1 MARHTSDDER
11 RMQRAFTRSVAIA
24 VACAAAVGAGWL
36 LLSMPR
42 ARTADATKPIG
53 PVDAAAPRTQRE
65 QTMPALIFTDVARS
79 AGVDF
84 VHTTGAKG
92 DKLLPETMVGGV
104 AVFDADGDGRLDL
117 LFVRGCDWTGAAF
130 ESPAKSGES
139 SVVLYLNETDP
150 RTPREWSF
158 RRADGCG
165 LDTDIYGM
173 GVAIGDADGD
183 GREDVFV
190 TGVGRN
196 ILFRNETA
204 MRADVAGAASA
215 TGAPRA
221 APRFRDTTS
230 AAGADPPSDHPRWG
244 TSAGFFDADGDGDL
258 DLLVAN
264 YVRWSP
270 TIDRAVDHRLAGI
283 GRAYGPPTG
292 FEGDDPLFLRNRGDG
307 TFENATADAGFAT
320 RTTLGRPAD
329 KALGLCFIDPQV
341 DGGLDVVIANDTVAN
356 RLFVRGGAGRFSDQ
370 STTSG
375 IAYDRN
381 GAATG
386 AMGID
391 SAWLRAGAQPAGDDL
406 AIAIGNFANEPDSL
420 FVARGRSLL
429 FSDDAVVEGL
439 AAPTRLVLTFGLV
452 LVDLDLD
459 GRADIA
465 QANGHIEDEIARI
478 QSSQTHA
485 QRGQVFLNQGG
496 VAPCL
501 VEVPPE
507 KLGALADPRVGRGLA
522 FGDLDGDGDADL
534 VLTQAGGAVALLRN
548 DQATANHWVSL
559 RPRCSSAK
567 WIGATVEIEHDGRM
581 QRQLL
586 TPTRSYLSQSAGPA
600 VVGLGRSTSVQAM
613 RIRWTDGTMQQISVN
628 AIDRVIDLVPP
639 DLQGNPQ
646 RQSH

>member
-1 MARHTSDDER
+1 MHPRMDSDRNCMARHTSDDER
-11 RMQRAFTRSVAIA
+11 RMQRAFTRSVTIVVAGAA
-24 VACAAAVGAGWL
+24 VAGGGWL
-36 LLSMPR
+36 LLTMPNPR
-42 ARTADATKPIG
+42 QADATKPIG

-65 QTMPALIFTDVARS
+65 QTMPDLPFTDVALA

-104 AVFDADGDGRLDL
+104 AVFDADADGRLDL

-130 ESPAKSGES
+130 ESPPKVGES

-150 RTPREWSF
+150 RAPRDWSF

-165 LDTDIYGM
+165 LDCDVYGM
-173 GVAIGDADGD
+173 GVAIGDYDAD
-183 GREDVFV
+183 GREDVYV

-196 ILFRNETA
+196 ILFRNETPA
-204 MRADVAGAASA
+204 NAPGA
-215 TGAPRA
+215 RA
-221 APRFRDTTS
+221 APRFRDAT
-230 AAGADPPSDHPRWG
+230 AEAGADPPSDHPRWG

-270 TIDRAVDHRLAGI
+270 TIDRAVDYRLAGL

-292 FEGDDPLFLRNRGDG
+292 FEGEDPLFLRNRGDG
-307 TFENATADAGFAT
+307 TFENATADAGFSS

-341 DGGLDVVIANDTVAN
+341 DGVLDVVIANDTVAN
-356 RLFVRGGAGRFSDQ
+356 RLFVRGSGGAFTDR
-370 STTSG
+370 STASG

-391 SAWLRAGAQPAGDDL
+391 SAWLRVAAQPSGDDL
-406 AIAIGNFANEPDSL
+406 AVAIGNFANEPDSL
-420 FVARGRSLL
+420 FVARGRSLQ

-452 LVDLDLD
+452 FVDLDLD
-459 GRADIA
+459 GRADIV
-465 QANGHIEDEIARI
+465 QANGHIEDDIARI
-478 QSSQTHA
+478 QPSQSHA

-496 VAPCL
+496 AAPCL
-501 VEVPPE
+501 VEVPPAR
-507 KLGALADPRVGRGLA
+507 LGALADPRVGRGLA
-522 FGDLDGDGDADL
+522 YGDLDGDGDADL
-534 VLTQAGGAVALLRN
+534 VLTQAGGPTALLRN
-548 DQATANHWVSL
+548 DQSTANHWVAI

-567 WIGATVEIEHDGRM
+567 WIGATVEIEHGGRL
-581 QRQLL
+581 QRHLL
-586 TPTRSYLSQSAGPA
+586 NPTRSYLSQSAGPILI
-600 VVGLGRSTSVQAM
+600 GLGSSTSIERMQ
-613 RIRWTDGTMQQISVN
+613 IRWGDGRVQPITVDSVN
-628 AIDRVIDLVPP
+628 RLVDVAPINRP
-639 DLQGNPQ
+639 
-646 RQSH
+646 

>member
-1 MARHTSDDER
+1 
-11 RMQRAFTRSVAIA
+11 MQRAFARSVAVA
-24 VACAAAVGAGWL
+24 VACAATLGGGWL

-42 ARTADATKPIG
+42 VRVADATKPIG
-53 PVDAAAPRTQRE
+53 PQDAATPRMQRE
-65 QTMPALIFTDVARS
+65 QTMPTLIFTDVARA

-104 AVFDADGDGRLDL
+104 AVFDADSDGRLDL
-117 LFVRGCDWTGAAF
+117 LFVRGCEWTGAAF
-130 ESPAKSGES
+130 ESPPKAGQS
-139 SVVLYLNETDP
+139 SVVLYLNQTDP

-165 LDTDIYGM
+165 LDCDLYAM
-173 GVAIGDADGD
+173 GVAIGDYDGD

-196 ILFRNETA
+196 MLFRNETPT
-204 MRADVAGAASA
+204 AAHSQ
-215 TGAPRA
+215 PL
-221 APRFRDTTS
+221 FRDTTA
-230 AAGADPPSDHPRWG
+230 AAGADPPSEHPRWG

-270 TIDRAVDHRLAGI
+270 TIDRAVDYRLAGI

-292 FEGDDPLFLRNRGDG
+292 FEGEDPLFLRNRGDG
-307 TFENATADAGFAT
+307 TFENATSDAGLAS
-320 RTTLGRPAD
+320 RSALGRPAD

-341 DGGLDVVIANDTVAN
+341 DGQLAVVIANDTVAN
-356 RLFVRGGAGRFSDQ
+356 RLFVRGGGGRFVDQ
-370 STTSG
+370 STASG

-391 SAWLRAGAQPAGDDL
+391 SAWLRAAAQPAGDDL
-406 AIAIGNFANEPDSL
+406 AVAIGNFANEPDSL
-420 FVARGRSLL
+420 YVARGRSLQ
-429 FSDDAVVEGL
+429 FSDDAIVEGL

-478 QSSQTHA
+478 QSSQSYA

-496 VAPCL
+496 APPCL
-501 VEVPPE
+501 VEVPRDR
-507 KLGALADPRVGRGLA
+507 LGALADPRVGRGLA
-522 FGDLDGDGDADL
+522 CGDLDGDGDADL
-534 VLTQAGGAVALLRN
+534 VLAQSGGPVALLRN
-548 DQATANHWVSL
+548 DQATANHWIAL
-559 RPRCSSAK
+559 RMRCSTAK
-567 WIGATVEIEHDGRM
+567 WIGATVEVEHDGRM
-581 QRQLL
+581 QRHLL
-586 TPTRSYLSQSAGPA
+586 SPTRSYLSQSAGP
-600 VVGLGRSTSVQAM
+600 VVIGLGSSTSVQRM
-613 RIRWTDGTMQQISVN
+613 QIRWSDGSVQPIN
-628 AIDRVIDLVPP
+628 ADGVDRVVDVKPLERP
-639 DLQGNPQ
+639 
-646 RQSH
+646 

>member
-24 VACAAAVGAGWL
+24 VACAAAVGVGWL

-53 PVDAAAPRTQRE
+53 PVDAAATRTQRE

-104 AVFDADGDGRLDL
+104 AIFDADGDGRLDL

-130 ESPAKSGES
+130 ESLAKSGES

-173 GVAIGDADGD
+173 GVAIGDTDGD

-196 ILFRNETA
+196 ILFRNETV
-204 MRADVAGAASA
+204 MSADVAGAASA
-215 TGAPRA
+215 TGEPRA
-221 APRFRDTTS
+221 TPRFRDTTS

-270 TIDRAVDHRLAGI
+270 TIDRAVDYRLAGI

-356 RLFVRGGAGRFSDQ
+356 RLFVRGGAGRFADQ
-370 STTSG
+370 STASG

-391 SAWLRAGAQPAGDDL
+391 SAWLRVGVQPAGDDL

-496 VAPCL
+496 AAPCL

-586 TPTRSYLSQSAGPA
+586 TPTRSYLSQSASPA
-600 VVGLGRSTSVQAM
+600 VVGLGSSTSVQAM

-628 AIDRVIDLVPP
+628 AIDRVIDLMPP
-639 DLQGNPQ
+639 DLQTNPQ
-646 RQSH
+646 ERLE